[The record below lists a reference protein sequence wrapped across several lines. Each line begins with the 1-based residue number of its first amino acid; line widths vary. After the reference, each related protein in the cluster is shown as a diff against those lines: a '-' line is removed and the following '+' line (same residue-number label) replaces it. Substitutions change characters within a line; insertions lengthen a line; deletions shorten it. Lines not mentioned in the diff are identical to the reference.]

1 MWLASVIDTITSLVF
16 SRLVLVPNSAH
27 LYPLFRKYDGRDTW
41 KPVDRALLRLSQ
53 RTEAKVIV
61 KGRTL
66 HEAFRTKMENAFPLT
81 ISAEA
86 LEFELNDSLPCTCC
100 PVKFR

>member
-1 MWLASVIDTITSLVF
+1 MASVIDTITSPVF
-16 SRLVLVPNSAH
+16 SRFVLVPNSTQV
-27 LYPLFRKYDGRDTW
+27 YPLFRKYDVRDTW
-41 KPVDRALLRLSQ
+41 KPVDQALLRLSQ

-66 HEAFRTKMENAFPLT
+66 HEAFRTKMENAFPL
-81 ISAEA
+81 IMSAEV
-86 LEFELNDSLPCTCC
+86 LEFELDDSLPCTCC